1 MSRNYKPSCRRGM
14 FHNPE
19 GLYFVDFAV
28 VDGLVILEQKITQY
42 NRAVTGIKSISL
54 SHFMTKGNG
63 KISRVLV

>member
-1 MSRNYKPSCRRGM
+1 M